1 MILFFINN
9 IGIFV
14 SVIIIFGVMDEVDKM
29 QIIGLD
35 NVYEVVMWRLI
46 LLMYV
51 EYLKGLCLGYI
62 YVFILCVI
70 SVKL

>member
-1 MILFFINN
+1 MILFFIND

-51 EYLKGLCLGYI
+51 EYLKGLCLCYI